1 MAINYELGVA
11 ILGSISIIVTIIFVI
26 ISFLIDQLRKHPGKL
41 VFYQCILQIIYDL
54 HFVLVD
60 SFYMKIPSS
69 LCQYFGFVFTF
80 CYFLAWNYNTCLAL
94 EIYFKLKE
102 TTNTSY
108 KKRNK
113 MYHIISWTVA
123 LALNSIIA
131 VVKNFGPT
139 SYGTCFVA
147 KQTYGHFV
155 EIFPVVINFPLLVTF
170 SIFSIKEVTKTYES
184 FVVSVAVSNM
194 VLSLT
199 LTISNIFSF
208 IIIFDEDSVTSSD
221 LHIGAMIGAC
231 SGLTLSCS
239 RLFSKSLY
247 KKIRKLVRK
256 KRNHINISLQEYM
269 QEGFFQDESSAD
281 IFRSTIWNLNE
292 FFENLT
298 KKTIAEI
305 LITLYLRYANEAE
318 VMHIKKLMISYS
330 KEKYDSLL
338 EYFPYINHLYNPS
351 CLIIEYNPDIFAE
364 IRNNTGFDSTSL
376 SQTLIQLEN
385 FTNIK
390 AEGTN
395 KGGKSGSFFF
405 TTSDGNIIMKTI
417 RREER
422 KNFIN
427 NMLKYYG
434 YHVLHHDSRLVRVLG
449 VFKVFPS
456 NLDFV
461 IMENIIP
468 KVEKI
473 VVYDIKGY
481 ISENRTGEK
490 MVKKDTDF
498 IESSFNMN
506 TQVKNELIKVLEE
519 DMILLRY
526 MSVMDY
532 SVLIGHC
539 QDVMKI
545 TSRYLVNG
553 HDGFLLVGIIDIF
566 QEYNFR
572 KNCEH
577 KVRRFFTRKDI
588 SCIDPDAYYRRL
600 FDFLV
605 KHL

>member
-1 MAINYELGVA
+1 
-11 ILGSISIIVTIIFVI
+11 
-26 ISFLIDQLRKHPGKL
+26 
-41 VFYQCILQIIYDL
+41 
-54 HFVLVD
+54 
-60 SFYMKIPSS
+60 
-69 LCQYFGFVFTF
+69 
-80 CYFLAWNYNTCLAL
+80 
-94 EIYFKLKE
+94 
-102 TTNTSY
+102 
-108 KKRNK
+108 
-113 MYHIISWTVA
+113 MYHITSWTVA

-131 VVKNFGPT
+131 VVKNFGST

-147 KQTYGHFV
+147 KKTYGHFV
-155 EIFPVVINFPLLVTF
+155 EIFPVVINFPLLVAF

-184 FVVSVAVSNM
+184 FVVSIAVSNM

-208 IIIFDEDSVTSSD
+208 IIIFDEDSVSSSD

-239 RLFSKSLY
+239 RLCSKSLY

-256 KRNHINISLQEYM
+256 KGKNLNISLQEYM
-269 QEGFFQDESSAD
+269 QEGLFQEESSAD

-338 EYFPYINHLYNPS
+338 EYFPYINHCICYVVYNQS

-376 SQTLIQLEN
+376 AQTLIQLEN

-405 TTSDGNIIMKTI
+405 TTSDGVIIMKTI

-422 KNFIN
+422 KNFVN

-468 KVEKI
+468 KIENV

-481 ISENRTGEK
+481 VSENRTGEK
-490 MVKKDTDF
+490 LVKKDTDF
-498 IESSFNMN
+498 IGNSFNIN
-506 TQVKNELIKVLEE
+506 TQTKNELIKVLEA
-519 DMILLRY
+519 DMIFLRDLNI
-526 MSVMDY
+526 MDY
-532 SVLIGHC
+532 SVLIVDC
-539 QDVMKI
+539 QNIRKMN
-545 TSRYLVNG
+545 SRYLVNEHTG
-553 HDGFLLVGIIDIF
+553 LLLIGIIDIF

-577 KVRRFFTRKDI
+577 KVRRFFTRKEI
-588 SCIDPDAYYRRL
+588 SCIDPEAYYRRL
-600 FDFLV
+600 FEFLV
-605 KHL
+605 INL